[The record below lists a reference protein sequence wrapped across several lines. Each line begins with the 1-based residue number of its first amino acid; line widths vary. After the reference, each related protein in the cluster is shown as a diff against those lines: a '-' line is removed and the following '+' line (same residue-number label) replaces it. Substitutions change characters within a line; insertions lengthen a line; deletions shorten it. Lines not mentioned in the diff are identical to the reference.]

1 MKNANQ
7 EEEKIDHLAPA
18 KAYTHYNVQS
28 PLIKAVRARLVD
40 PYDNALALEPSDV
53 NYANQDEEKIDHLAP
68 VKAYTHY
75 NVQSTQDNAV
85 KAWLVDPWI

>member
-28 PLIKAVRARLVD
+28 P
-40 PYDNALALEPSDV
+40 
-53 NYANQDEEKIDHLAP
+53 
-68 VKAYTHY
+68 
-75 NVQSTQDNAV
+75 QDNAV
-85 KAWLVDPWI
+85 KAWLVDPYNNAAALEPGT